1 MIDDYERAY
10 KRLKE
15 VYEDR
20 LSTLDKYPDGCHRC
34 SKFYDIKIKL
44 DKLSRQNREL
54 ALENWRL
61 RKKMQTILC

>member
-20 LSTLDKYPDGCHRC
+20 LQLLDNYPNGCHRC
-34 SKFYDIKIKL
+34 SEYHDMGIRL
-44 DKLSRQNREL
+44 DDLSHQNREL

-61 RKKMQTILC
+61 RKKMKELLR